1 MKSRAKDM
9 YASAKTAFCIADACE
24 ADEETLLDIVNDAI
38 NNWRSGDF
46 ESQYDC
52 IVKALDDA
60 LENGDIKE
68 YDM

>member
-1 MKSRAKDM
+1 M
-9 YASAKTAFCIADACE
+9 IADACE
-24 ADEETLLDIVNDAI
+24 ADEETLLDIVNDA
-38 NNWRSGDF
+38 NDNWESGDF

-68 YDM
+68 YDI